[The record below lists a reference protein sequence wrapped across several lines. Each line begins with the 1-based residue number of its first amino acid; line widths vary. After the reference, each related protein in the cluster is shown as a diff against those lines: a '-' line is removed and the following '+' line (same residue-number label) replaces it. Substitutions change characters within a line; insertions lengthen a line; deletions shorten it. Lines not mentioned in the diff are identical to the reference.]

1 MARLGKGQA
10 NGACSLLHAA
20 GVGYGASLALDLPV
34 VVTLLDK
41 PSRRE
46 LDDPD
51 GLLEATVGAWKEA
64 GHELP
69 GTELH
74 WSVTSKVPPRQGLK
88 SSAAVSVAA
97 IRALADAMDLELSNA
112 EVVDISSKAQSSSG
126 VSLTG
131 SVDDAWAAAEGG
143 WKLIDPNLPA
153 AEGVLLEGDGPNS
166 DDWNVLLVLRGERLE
181 SPELETFAWHQQGF
195 QKALAAL
202 EEGNELVA
210 LTWNGRSM
218 ASVLNDMMGR
228 RLTNDAFVNG
238 ARAAGI
244 SGTGS
249 AIVIFSASVSTPTLD
264 RLLMWYSTRQDDLE
278 VIQTKVLNPQLVN
291 VNEVE

>member
-1 MARLGKGQA
+1 MARLGKGEA

-20 GVGYGASLALDLPV
+20 GIGYGASLALDLPV

-51 GLLEATVGAWKEA
+51 GLLEATVEAWKEA
-64 GHELP
+64 GHGLP
-69 GTELH
+69 ESELH
-74 WSVTSKVPPRQGLK
+74 WSVSSKVPSRQGLK

-97 IRALADAMDLELSNA
+97 IRALAAAMDIEMTNA
-112 EVVDISSKAQSSSG
+112 EIVDISAKAQSASG

-131 SVDDAWAAAEGG
+131 SVDDSWAAAEGG
-143 WKLIDPNLPA
+143 WKLVDPNRPA
-153 AEGVLLEGDGPNS
+153 AEGILLEGDGPKS
-166 DDWNVLLVLRGERLE
+166 EDWDVLLILRGERME
-181 SPELETFAWHQQGF
+181 SPEMETFAWHQEGF
-195 QKALAAL
+195 QKSLSAL

-218 ASVLNDMMGR
+218 VSVLNDMIGR

-238 ARAAGI
+238 ARAAGV
-244 SGTGS
+244 SGSGS
-249 AIVIFSASVSTPTLD
+249 AIVIFSPSVSAPTLE
-264 RLLMWYSTRQDDLE
+264 RLRMWYTTRQNGLE
-278 VIQTKVLNPQLVN
+278 VIETKVLNRQHANPT
-291 VNEVE
+291 EVE

>member
-97 IRALADAMDLELSNA
+97 IRALADAMDIELSNA

>member
-51 GLLEATVGAWKEA
+51 GLLEATVEAWKEA

-97 IRALADAMDLELSNA
+97 IRALADAMDFELSNA

-210 LTWNGRSM
+210 VTWNGRSM
-218 ASVLNDMMGR
+218 ASVLNDMVGR

-244 SGTGS
+244 SGSGS
-249 AIVIFSASVSTPTLD
+249 AIVIFSASVTTPTLD
-264 RLLMWYSTRQDDLE
+264 RLLMWYSTRQDNLE